1 MKQLVANEATQKEHS
16 DSLGFKKKG
25 FFSRL
30 LQYIT
35 RPIKTAI
42 KKLFFKNPA
51 ETQHART
58 SEEKHEQRSS
68 TNMQQKHF
76 DPTRCIHTA
85 AKSNSNKKIMNK
97 ELKVKASLSRYF

>member
-1 MKQLVANEATQKEHS
+1 MKQLITTEAMQNDHS

-42 KKLFFKNPA
+42 KQFFVNKSI
-51 ETQHART
+51 ETQHIRT
-58 SEEKHEQRSS
+58 LEERHEQHS
-68 TNMQQKHF
+68 TINKQQKHF
-76 DPTRCIHTA
+76 DPARCIHTA
-85 AKSNSNKKIMNK
+85 TKSNSNKKIMNK
-97 ELKVKASLSRYF
+97 ELKIKASLSR